1 MTSEEKEKL
10 FTAIGYSGSSHN
22 LALPKQVSAPASG
35 VPDSALLRSSLRR
48 PPSAQSVLQ
57 LVLCVC
63 VCIQYVAVVVTFQL
77 FRTSVTVREQLDVP
91 ELLRVQMIDLSTRI
105 CQRPGA
111 QAFR

>member
-22 LALPKQVSAPASG
+22 LALPKQVSAPAAG
-35 VPDSALLRSSLRR
+35 VPNSDLFL
-48 PPSAQSVLQ
+48 PSVSTQYTAASF
-57 LVLCVC
+57 LCVSVC
-63 VCIQYVAVVVTFQL
+63 VQYVAVVVTFQL